1 MVSISLGSV
10 LRTAAP
16 TLDPAEFDGFEGT
29 MQELLERLCGSDR
42 PALRDKVF
50 AGTAVRRYLNIYVDG
65 RDIRFTGGLATR
77 VGPDS
82 RVDLIPAVAGG

>member
-16 TLDPAEFDGFEGT
+16 ALDPAEFEGFDGT
-29 MQELLERLCGSDR
+29 VKDLLERLCGPGR

-50 AGTAVRRYLNIYVDG
+50 EGTAVRRYLNIYVDG
-65 RDIRFTGGLATR
+65 RDIRFTGGLSTH